1 MPSLTITPRRAA
13 PNQLSK
19 RHAPSLFFTIL
30 GLGVRRDSVLLD
42 GPRGHDTALSS
53 SLYQGIEDRCHFIA
67 TYVPFM

>member
-1 MPSLTITPRRAA
+1 MPNLTITPRRAA

-53 SLYQGIEDRCHFIA
+53 SLY
-67 TYVPFM
+67 